1 MVSKSVVFSF
11 YKYGFAQVVSTD
23 YNQIIKLGL
32 RPVLLTL
39 VGKNVI
45 SSKKVNGFDIYFF
58 IQNKLN
64 QLASSCLSVVS

>member
-1 MVSKSVVFSF
+1 MVRKSVVFSF
-11 YKYGFAQVVSTD
+11 YKYGFAQVVPAD
-23 YNQIIKLGL
+23 NNQIIKVGS

-45 SSKKVNGFDIYFF
+45 SSKKVNGLDIYFF

-64 QLASSCLSVVS
+64 QLASCCLSVVS

>member
-1 MVSKSVVFSF
+1 MVRRSVVFSF
-11 YKYGFAQVVSTD
+11 YKYGFAQVVSAD
-23 YNQIIKLGL
+23 YNQIIKVGL

-45 SSKKVNGFDIYFF
+45 ISKKVNGFDIYFF
-58 IQNKLN
+58 IQNKLK